1 MYINS
6 NNLYLHIRCIHEPI
20 TITYVVTSN
29 TIFPPCPIIDK
40 EVLINDEN
48 KSIVDKDYYES
59 KEDNHSITEENLLQ
73 DQMIDHCL
81 ENNSVYCTPF

>member
-81 ENNSVYCTPF
+81 ENNNVYCTPF